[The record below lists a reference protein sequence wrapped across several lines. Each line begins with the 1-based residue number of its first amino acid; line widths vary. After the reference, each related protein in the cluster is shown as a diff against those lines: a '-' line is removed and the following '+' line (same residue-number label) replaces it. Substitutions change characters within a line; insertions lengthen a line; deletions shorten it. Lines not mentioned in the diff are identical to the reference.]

1 MYFIYNLFYTLIC
14 ILLSPYLLLRGL
26 IGGHGVLERLGKI
39 SIPENLPF
47 PLIWFHAA
55 SVGEVKALALILPRL
70 KVLKPNFS
78 IAVSVMTK
86 TGKRQ
91 ARESLSPADFI
102 FYLPLDFPFILKR
115 VFKKLNPSLLVLV
128 ETELWP
134 NLIRQ
139 ARNYGCK
146 LSLIN
151 GRLSKKSSKRYL
163 KLKSFFGLVL
173 SNFDQ
178 FLMQSSE
185 DAKRLWSIGG
195 AESRTEIVGNLK
207 FDRALLGIDDL
218 DKTLL
223 RKNLGF
229 SKSDR
234 LITAG
239 STHPEEEKVILS
251 AFNRLKQEHQGL
263 VLLLAPRHL
272 SRVGEIE
279 ELFSEYNLTYIKK
292 SKIRKDKRFEVILL
306 DTMGELENL
315 YSISEVA
322 FVGGSLVPTGGH
334 NILEPASYG
343 IPVLFGPHTDNFQT
357 AANLLLK
364 SGGGIMV
371 KDQEELYRKM
381 SLLLKEANLRKELG
395 RKAKQT
401 LLSQVGTSDKT
412 VQLLLK
418 LLSENGPAGNDNK
431 EK

>member
-1 MYFIYNLFYTLIC
+1 
-14 ILLSPYLLLRGL
+14 
-26 IGGHGVLERLGKI
+26 LERLGKI

-55 SVGEVKALALILPRL
+55 SVGEVKALAAILPKL

-86 TGKRQ
+86 TGKKQ
-91 ARESLSPADFI
+91 ARESLSRADFI
-102 FYLPLDFPFILKR
+102 FYLPLDFPFILKK
-115 VFKKLNPSLLVLV
+115 VFKKLKPSLLVLV

-139 ARNYGCK
+139 ARNHGCK

-163 KLKSFFGLVL
+163 KLKSFFSLVL
-173 SNFDQ
+173 SHFDQ

-185 DAKRLWSIGG
+185 DAKRLWNIGG
-195 AESRTEIVGNLK
+195 VESRTEIVGNLK
-207 FDRALLGIDDL
+207 FDRALLGINGL
-218 DKTLL
+218 DKTFL
-223 RKNLGF
+223 RKNIGL
-229 SKSDR
+229 SETDR

-251 AFNRLKQEHQGL
+251 AFKRLKQEHKRL

-279 ELFSEYNLTYIKK
+279 EFLSEFRLAYIRK
-292 SKIRKDKRFEVILL
+292 SKIKEDKRFEVILL

-343 IPVLFGPHTDNFQT
+343 IPVLFGPHTDNFKT
-357 AANLLLK
+357 AADLLLK

-371 KDQEELYRKM
+371 KDQEELYQKM
-381 SLLLKEANLRKELG
+381 SFLLKEDSLRKELG
-395 RKAKQT
+395 RKAKEA
-401 LLSQVGTSDKT
+401 LLSQVGTSYKT
-412 VQLLLK
+412 VQLLLN
-418 LLSENGPAGNDNK
+418 LLSEDGSAGNDDK